1 MKSLITLV
9 TLLTLSSTVFAHS
22 PERPNNSR
30 RMGMK
35 MKKVSI
41 VKGEKALKIFEAIE
55 AEVETKDSPLFTIDV
70 KKIASLKCV
79 KRIKKSDTSV
89 VKYRCSLK
97 GDKLK
102 RPHGPRRGRGHHD
115 RGRGRNHGRRHGR
128 GLNH

>member
-9 TLLTLSSTVFAHS
+9 TLLTLSSTVLAHN
-22 PERPNNSR
+22 PERSNHSR

-35 MKKVSI
+35 KMAI
-41 VKGEKALKIFEAIE
+41 VKGEKALKIFEAIDT
-55 AEVETKDSPLFTIDV
+55 EVETKDSPLFTIDV
-70 KKIASLKCV
+70 KKVASLKCV

-97 GDKLK
+97 GNKFK
-102 RPHGPRRGRGHHD
+102 RPNGPRRGRGHHD